1 MTVKQVT
8 VILGAATPAGP
19 PGPAG
24 AAGPAG
30 ERGDAGPPGP
40 QGAVGPVGPTGATG
54 PNGPGTGDMLKST
67 YDSDNDGKVDAA
79 EVADTANA
87 VTWANVSGKPTF
99 GAFGSTLL
107 ATVDQAAARTELGLA
122 ALAYKATAAFA
133 DIATA
138 AISTAGEFR
147 SKTASKLLS
156 PAAAWDAAAVVTLT
170 DQATIA
176 MDLSGFLNAKVTL
189 AGNRV
194 LGPPSNAKVGQ
205 SGLIEVYQDA
215 VGSRTLGY
223 NAGSYVFPGGS
234 APVLSTTA
242 NARDALAFQVL
253 NDGKIVIT
261 LLKGLG

>member
-19 PGPAG
+19 PGPPG
-24 AAGPAG
+24 SAGPAG
-30 ERGDAGPPGP
+30 ERGDEGPPGP

-54 PNGPGTGDMLKST
+54 PNGPGTGDMLKTT

-99 GAFGSTLL
+99 GAFGTTLL
-107 ATVDQAAARTELGLA
+107 ATADQVTARTELGLA

-138 AISTAGEFR
+138 AIASAAEFR
-147 SKTASKLLS
+147 SKAASKLLS
-156 PAAAWDAAAVVTLT
+156 PASAWDAATVVTLT

-176 MDLSGFLNAKVTL
+176 IDLSGFLNGVVTL
-189 AGNRV
+189 AGNRT

-205 SGLIEVYQDA
+205 AGLIEVYQDA
-215 VGSRTLGY
+215 VGTRTLSY
-223 NAGSYVFPGGS
+223 NAGSYVFAGGVP
-234 APVLSTTA
+234 PVLSTVA
-242 NARDALAFQVL
+242 NARDVLAYQVL
-253 NDGKIVIT
+253 NDGKVLISLIKAVA
-261 LLKGLG
+261 